1 MPSPNDPLRT
11 ELLRGTLDML
21 VLKTL
26 SIGPMHGYGIARHLE
41 QVTREAFRIE
51 QGSLYPALQRMLQ
64 QGWIKA
70 EWSRTQNNQ
79 SARFYSIT
87 PAGRKQLGVEESGF
101 AQAIAA
107 IRLVMR
113 QA

>member
-1 MPSPNDPLRT
+1 MPPLDDPSRT

-26 SIGPMHGYGIARHLE
+26 SLGPMHGYGIARHLE
-41 QVTREAFRIE
+41 QVSREVLRVE
-51 QGSLYPALQRMLQ
+51 QGSLYPALQRMRQ

-70 EWSRTQNNQ
+70 EWRRTPNNQ

-87 PAGRKQLGVEESGF
+87 AAGRKQLGVEESGF
-101 AQAIAA
+101 AQVIAA